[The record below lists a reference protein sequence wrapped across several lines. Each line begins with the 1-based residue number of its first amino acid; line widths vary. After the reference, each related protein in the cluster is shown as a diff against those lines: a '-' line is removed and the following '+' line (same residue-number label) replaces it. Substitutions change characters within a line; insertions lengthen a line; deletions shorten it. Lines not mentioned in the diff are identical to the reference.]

1 MSRTTSI
8 SLGGHFADFVEE
20 QVSSGQYA
28 TTSEVIRAGLRLLE
42 EDALKVTRLRAALE
56 AGEASGFTEDYS
68 LKKVLDAVA
77 RKKR

>member
-1 MSRTTSI
+1 MPRTTSI
-8 SLGGHFADFVEE
+8 SLGSHFADFVNE
-20 QVSSGQYA
+20 QVANGQYA

-42 EDALKVTRLRAALE
+42 EEALRVSSLRAALE

-68 LKKVLDAVA
+68 LKKVLSAVA